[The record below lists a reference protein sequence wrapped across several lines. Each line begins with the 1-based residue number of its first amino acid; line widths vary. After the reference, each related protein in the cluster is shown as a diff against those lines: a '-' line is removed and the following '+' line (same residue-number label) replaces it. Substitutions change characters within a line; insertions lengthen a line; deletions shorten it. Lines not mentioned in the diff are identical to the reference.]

1 MYRGRCT
8 QPGRLPHGSN
18 GSWQEVSAAPSCT
31 IAVQNAG
38 HREVLS
44 GWQHRCMDIA
54 TLKVVLVVPAP
65 LPDPSQLDKT
75 FRREFSGRQDLYD
88 DLLKVYRD
96 RRHGLTGLPVRAAS
110 ELLQTP
116 PSCVA
121 PAATGPSC
129 SGSLS
134 HYAPPWQQLIKAAP
148 AASVPSCA
156 CANEP
161 SCPGCF
167 RIALLLIRAATA
179 ASVSRQQQLN
189 RVAPAASALRCN

>member
-1 MYRGRCT
+1 M
-8 QPGRLPHGSN
+8 Q
-18 GSWQEVSAAPSCT
+18 AAP
-31 IAVQNAG
+31 AAG
-38 HREVLS
+38 RFCSNTS
-44 GWQHRCMDIA
+44 GLLWWPRPRATTERSGSSSPRPPASRCSSGNCHELPRQPQSRA
-54 TLKVVLVVPAP
+54 GRVAPAISFYHCSSSDWHKLLRQP
-65 LPDPSQLDKT
+65 LP
-75 FRREFSGRQDLYD
+75 
-88 DLLKVYRD
+88 
-96 RRHGLTGLPVRAAS
+96 RAAS

-121 PAATGPSC
+121 PAAAGPSC

-161 SCPGCF
+161 SCPGSF